1 MSRRVRA
8 ALAAAVGACA
18 LAAAAAAAVPQ
29 SCRDWRD
36 EHRAWKV
43 EALRRYLADAAQ
55 PALDEAVFEMLQREA
70 YLTACPVTAAGARA
84 ELVGWRLLGRG
95 PDDYAGAVLDSLL
108 EQAGL
113 GQGPRAWFA
122 GR

>member
-1 MSRRVRA
+1 MRGRA
-8 ALAAAVGACA
+8 LSALAAALGACA

-29 SCRDWRD
+29 SCLDWRD

-43 EALRRYLADAAQ
+43 AALRRYLAGAPQAD
-55 PALDEAVFEMLQREA
+55 LDEAVFELLQREA
-70 YLTACPVTAAGARA
+70 YLTACPITAAGARA
-84 ELVGWRLLGRG
+84 ELVGWRLLGRE

-108 EQAGL
+108 ERAGL
-113 GQGPRAWFA
+113 EQGPRAWYA